1 MIESMRNRI
10 LIFFVIT
17 LSLVVQAVFA
27 NVVPLPMDTTKVD
40 AQWKTEGDTLT
51 SSLQNDKSSE
61 FVKDEEGYVPTIS
74 YTDIPREY
82 EIADIAVTGANNF
95 DKSVIIGYSG
105 LSKGQRIKVPGDQIS
120 KAIRK
125 FWKQGLFS
133 DVKISATKIEGDK
146 IWLNIALK
154 ARERISD
161 IVIRGIKEKDKE
173 DMLSAM
179 ELKKGGQATPNLIAR
194 TKAAIKRQMAG
205 DGYRNAEVNIWMKD
219 DPKVAGSVVVNID
232 VDKKEKVKVNRI
244 YISGISQMEEK
255 KIKRAMKKTKE
266 RGKLVNI
273 FKTKKFIDEE
283 YKNDKN
289 LAIEKFNEFGFR
301 DAVLVSDSVVPVEDN
316 RVDIYMTFNEGKKY
330 YFRDIIWV
338 GNTIYSNDILSTALG
353 IKRGDVYNSKLLN
366 DRLFVDEDAMSNLYL
381 DNGYLFFNVDP
392 VEINVE
398 GDSIDVELRVFEGR
412 QAVINNV
419 RISGNEAIYEHV
431 IRRELRTK
439 PGQLFSKSDLQRSAR
454 ELAATGHFNPETM
467 DIRPEPDPE
476 NGTVDIIYN
485 LEQKKNDQVELSF
498 GWGQTGVTG
507 SLGLKFTNFSM
518 RNIFNKGA
526 YRPLPQGD
534 GQNLSLSFST
544 NARYY
549 TSASI
554 SFVEPWLGGT
564 KPTTF
569 SASLYWSKQ
578 SGVNSQ
584 YYSENYY
591 NSLYY
596 DDYSYSYA
604 TAADPDK
611 YIMTL
616 GGSIGI
622 GKRLNWPDDYFS
634 IYGELSFR
642 HYSLQN
648 WVYLDLSDGKANN
661 LSLSATWSRNSLDNP
676 YYTRRGSKFSLMVQA
691 TPPYSLFKDNSR
703 VDELVTKFKNGSATE
718 EYRGLS
724 ADEYS
729 EMQEELY
736 KWVEYYKVEFKAQT
750 FTPLSSNQKLVLMTR
765 AEYGFLGYYNKNRRS
780 PFERYYV
787 GGDGMTG
794 YSSTYSTT
802 AVKMRGYGNGS
813 LTPEDPITGRDAGN
827 IYTRLSLELRYP
839 LMLETTTTIYL
850 LAFADAGNAW
860 SEFHDFNPFDLKRS
874 LGVGVRV
881 FLPMLGL
888 IGVDWG
894 YGFDDPYQVGEGGSN
909 FHFVIGQEF

>member
-1 MIESMRNRI
+1 MRNRI

-27 NVVPLPMDTTKVD
+27 NVVPLPMDTTKVA

-51 SSLQNDKSSE
+51 SSLQNDKSGE

-82 EIADIAVTGANNF
+82 EIADITVTGANNF

-518 RNIFNKGA
+518 RNIFNKDA

>member
-1 MIESMRNRI
+1 MRNRI

-82 EIADIAVTGANNF
+82 EIADITVTGANNF

-518 RNIFNKGA
+518 RNIFNKDA

-736 KWVEYYKVEFKAQT
+736 KWVEYYKVEFRAQT

>member
-1 MIESMRNRI
+1 MRNRI

-82 EIADIAVTGANNF
+82 EIADITVTGANNF

-518 RNIFNKGA
+518 RNIFNKDA

>member
-1 MIESMRNRI
+1 MRNRI

-27 NVVPLPMDTTKVD
+27 DVVPLPMDTTKVD

-82 EIADIAVTGANNF
+82 EIADITVTGANNF

-179 ELKKGGQATPNLIAR
+179 ELKKGGQATPNLMAR

-518 RNIFNKGA
+518 RNIFNKDA

>member
-1 MIESMRNRI
+1 MRNRI

-40 AQWKTEGDTLT
+40 AQWKTEGDSLT

-82 EIADIAVTGANNF
+82 EIADITVTGANNF

-518 RNIFNKGA
+518 RNIFNKDA

-750 FTPLSSNQKLVLMTR
+750 FTLLSSNQKLVLMTR

>member
-1 MIESMRNRI
+1 MRNRI

-40 AQWKTEGDTLT
+40 AQWKTEEDMLT

-82 EIADIAVTGANNF
+82 EIADITVTGANNF

-301 DAVLVSDSVVPVEDN
+301 DAVLLSDSVVPMEDN

-518 RNIFNKGA
+518 RNIFNKDA

>member
-1 MIESMRNRI
+1 MRNRI

-17 LSLVVQAVFA
+17 LSLVVQAVSA

-82 EIADIAVTGANNF
+82 EIADITVTGANNF

-154 ARERISD
+154 ARARISD

-518 RNIFNKGA
+518 RNIFNKDA

>member
-82 EIADIAVTGANNF
+82 EIADITVTGANNF

-518 RNIFNKGA
+518 RNIFNKDA

>member
-1 MIESMRNRI
+1 MRNRI

-17 LSLVVQAVFA
+17 LSLVVQAIFA

-82 EIADIAVTGANNF
+82 EIADITVTGANNF

-518 RNIFNKGA
+518 RNIFNKDA

>member
-1 MIESMRNRI
+1 
-10 LIFFVIT
+10 
-17 LSLVVQAVFA
+17 
-27 NVVPLPMDTTKVD
+27 
-40 AQWKTEGDTLT
+40 
-51 SSLQNDKSSE
+51 
-61 FVKDEEGYVPTIS
+61 
-74 YTDIPREY
+74 
-82 EIADIAVTGANNF
+82 
-95 DKSVIIGYSG
+95 
-105 LSKGQRIKVPGDQIS
+105 
-120 KAIRK
+120 
-125 FWKQGLFS
+125 
-133 DVKISATKIEGDK
+133 
-146 IWLNIALK
+146 
-154 ARERISD
+154 
-161 IVIRGIKEKDKE
+161 
-173 DMLSAM
+173 
-179 ELKKGGQATPNLIAR
+179 
-194 TKAAIKRQMAG
+194 
-205 DGYRNAEVNIWMKD
+205 
-219 DPKVAGSVVVNID
+219 
-232 VDKKEKVKVNRI
+232 
-244 YISGISQMEEK
+244 MEEK

-301 DAVLVSDSVVPVEDN
+301 DAVLLSDSVVPVEDN

-381 DNGYLFFNVDP
+381 DNGYLFFNVDT

-518 RNIFNKGA
+518 RNIFNKDA

-909 FHFVIGQEF
+909 FHFVIGKEF

>member
-1 MIESMRNRI
+1 MRNRI

-17 LSLVVQAVFA
+17 LSLVVQAVSA

-82 EIADIAVTGANNF
+82 EIADITVTGANNF

-301 DAVLVSDSVVPVEDN
+301 DAVLLSDSVVPVEDN

-518 RNIFNKGA
+518 RNIFNKDA

>member
-1 MIESMRNRI
+1 MRNRI

-61 FVKDEEGYVPTIS
+61 FVKNEEGYVPTIS

-82 EIADIAVTGANNF
+82 EIADITVTGANNF

-518 RNIFNKGA
+518 RNIFNKDA

>member
-1 MIESMRNRI
+1 MRNRI

-82 EIADIAVTGANNF
+82 EIADITATGANNF

-518 RNIFNKGA
+518 RNIFNKDA

>member
-1 MIESMRNRI
+1 MRNRI

-82 EIADIAVTGANNF
+82 EIADITVTGANNF

-518 RNIFNKGA
+518 RNIFNKDA

-569 SASLYWSKQ
+569 SVSLYWSKQ

>member
-17 LSLVVQAVFA
+17 LSLVVQAVSA

-82 EIADIAVTGANNF
+82 EIADITVTGANNF

-518 RNIFNKGA
+518 RNIFNKDA

>member
-1 MIESMRNRI
+1 MRPTI
-10 LIFFVIT
+10 CKSPFDPTGLIGVI
-17 LSLVVQAVFA
+17 
-27 NVVPLPMDTTKVD
+27 
-40 AQWKTEGDTLT
+40 
-51 SSLQNDKSSE
+51 SSISE
-61 FVKDEEGYVPTIS
+61 FVQA
-74 YTDIPREY
+74 
-82 EIADIAVTGANNF
+82 ADTT
-95 DKSVIIGYSG
+95 
-105 LSKGQRIKVPGDQIS
+105 
-120 KAIRK
+120 
-125 FWKQGLFS
+125 
-133 DVKISATKIEGDK
+133 SA
-146 IWLNIALK
+146 
-154 ARERISD
+154 
-161 IVIRGIKEKDKE
+161 
-173 DMLSAM
+173 
-179 ELKKGGQATPNLIAR
+179 

-518 RNIFNKGA
+518 RNIFNKDA

-554 SFVEPWLGGT
+554 SFV
-564 KPTTF
+564 
-569 SASLYWSKQ
+569 
-578 SGVNSQ
+578 
-584 YYSENYY
+584 
-591 NSLYY
+591 
-596 DDYSYSYA
+596 
-604 TAADPDK
+604 
-611 YIMTL
+611 
-616 GGSIGI
+616 
-622 GKRLNWPDDYFS
+622 
-634 IYGELSFR
+634 
-642 HYSLQN
+642 
-648 WVYLDLSDGKANN
+648 
-661 LSLSATWSRNSLDNP
+661 
-676 YYTRRGSKFSLMVQA
+676 
-691 TPPYSLFKDNSR
+691 
-703 VDELVTKFKNGSATE
+703 
-718 EYRGLS
+718 
-724 ADEYS
+724 
-729 EMQEELY
+729 
-736 KWVEYYKVEFKAQT
+736 
-750 FTPLSSNQKLVLMTR
+750 
-765 AEYGFLGYYNKNRRS
+765 
-780 PFERYYV
+780 
-787 GGDGMTG
+787 
-794 YSSTYSTT
+794 
-802 AVKMRGYGNGS
+802 
-813 LTPEDPITGRDAGN
+813 
-827 IYTRLSLELRYP
+827 
-839 LMLETTTTIYL
+839 
-850 LAFADAGNAW
+850 
-860 SEFHDFNPFDLKRS
+860 
-874 LGVGVRV
+874 
-881 FLPMLGL
+881 
-888 IGVDWG
+888 
-894 YGFDDPYQVGEGGSN
+894 
-909 FHFVIGQEF
+909 